1 MPGGAARDSSTMYA
15 GACFFVFFAA
25 VAFAYSHDHLRSA
38 EHDPP
43 VGQENATTIH
53 HVSGTAFIVGGVAS
67 VIGAGIMVYN
77 GYHAARRTKPSSF
90 FSGTP

>member
-1 MPGGAARDSSTMYA
+1 MPGASRDPSTMYA
-15 GACFFVFFAA
+15 GACFFVFLAA

-53 HVSGTAFIVGGVAS
+53 HVSGTAFIVGGVVC
-67 VIGAGIMVYN
+67 VIGAGIMVHN
-77 GYHAARRTKPSSF
+77 GYHAAHRTKH
-90 FSGTP
+90 TPFLDSP